1 MFSAARFIGPALIAA
16 VLAAPPAMAQ
26 TVEAGAFVGL
36 SFGGE
41 LVSTPGY
48 ESAPLQAGLLYGGTF
63 NVEFIPRWRFE
74 ALVMREESK
83 VRGPARGTYVSVH
96 VDRYLGG
103 VQSQEPLSRRF
114 DVFGEFMLGAT
125 RYSPA
130 GFDSELWF
138 TLGAAAGVKGYL
150 APHIGVR
157 FEARGY
163 YTPVVISGVGVC
175 GGYGCVIGY
184 TGTGTFQGDLAAGMF
199 IAF

>member
-1 MFSAARFIGPALIAA
+1 MARIARWGAPAILAIL
-16 VLAAPPAMAQ
+16 LAAPPAVCQ
-26 TVEAGAFVGL
+26 TVEVGAFGGL

-41 LVSTPGY
+41 LIATPGY
-48 ESAPLQAGLLYGGTF
+48 ESAPLQAGLLYGGTV

-74 ALVMREESK
+74 ALVMRQETK
-83 VRGPARGTYVSVH
+83 VRGPAYGAYVDVN

-114 DVFGEFMLGAT
+114 DVFGEVMLGAT
-125 RYSPA
+125 RYTPR
-130 GFDSELWF
+130 GYESELWF

-157 FEARGY
+157 LEARGY

-175 GGYGCVIGY
+175 GGYGCIIGY

>member
-1 MFSAARFIGPALIAA
+1 MFPAARFVWTGLVAA

-26 TVEAGAFVGL
+26 TVEAGGFVGL

-41 LVSTPGY
+41 LIVTPGY

-63 NVEFIPRWRFE
+63 NVEFLPRWRFE
-74 ALVMREESK
+74 ALVMRQETK
-83 VRGPARGTYVSVH
+83 VRGPAHGTCVDVN

-130 GFDSELWF
+130 GYDSELWF

-150 APHIGVR
+150 APHFGVR

-184 TGTGTFQGDLAAGMF
+184 TGTGTFQGDVAAGMF

>member
-1 MFSAARFIGPALIAA
+1 MYSGARIPCLALLAA
-16 VLAAPPAMAQ
+16 VLAGPPASAQ
-26 TVEAGAFVGL
+26 TVEAGAFGGL

-41 LVSTPGY
+41 LIATPGY
-48 ESAPLQAGLLYGGTF
+48 ESAPLQAGPLYGGTV

-74 ALVMREESK
+74 ALVMRQQTK
-83 VRGPARGTYVSVH
+83 VRGPAYGTYVDVN

-114 DVFGEFMLGAT
+114 DVFGEVMLGAT

-130 GFDSELWF
+130 GYDGEIWF

-157 FEARGY
+157 LEARGY

-175 GGYGCVIGY
+175 GGYGCVVGY
-184 TGTGTFQGDLAAGMF
+184 TGTGTFQGDLAAGVF
-199 IAF
+199 VAF